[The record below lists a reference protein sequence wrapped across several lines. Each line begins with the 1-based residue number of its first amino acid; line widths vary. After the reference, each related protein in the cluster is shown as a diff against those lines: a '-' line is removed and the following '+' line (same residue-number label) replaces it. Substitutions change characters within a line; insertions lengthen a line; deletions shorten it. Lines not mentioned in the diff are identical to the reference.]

1 MMTHTATGLRPARK
15 VLVID
20 DEEALCVLLRRMI
33 SKLGYNVT
41 TSNQAKSVHLDEMTD
56 SDIIFIDM
64 IMPEMDGIH
73 VLQSLSNL
81 QIKAEI
87 ILMSGAD
94 NEILT
99 KAESFAKR
107 HDLPLIGVLNKPFRE
122 SDVCAILTADQHSYR

>member
-1 MMTHTATGLRPARK
+1 MMTQTATGLRPARK

-20 DEEALCVLLRRMI
+20 DEEALCVLLRRVI

-41 TSNQAKSVHLDEMTD
+41 TSNQAKSVHLDEMTN

-81 QIKAEI
+81 EIKAEI

-107 HDLPLIGVLNKPFRE
+107 HDLPLIGVLYKPFRE
-122 SDVCAILTADQHSYR
+122 SDIRAILTADQHNYR